1 MGVKQ
6 MDTPNNQS
14 VLASANQS
22 NPWPI
27 FFKRKKKKKRTKKR
41 KIKENI
47 IIYFSL
53 EKYIN
58 II

>member
-27 FFKRKKKKKRTKKR
+27 FLKEKKEKKNQKK